1 MSIKAVI
8 FDLGGV
14 IVRTETQQPR
24 QDLAQLLS
32 LPPEQ
37 LYHLIFD
44 YPTAI
49 QATLGQVASQDHW
62 EAVQE
67 VLKISPEQMLE
78 VQKSFFAGDVL
89 DKDLV
94 DYIRS
99 LRPRYTTALLSNA
112 WDSLRPLLAQEWK
125 IEDAFDEIVISAEVG
140 IAKPDPRIYHLILE
154 RLGVQAQE
162 AVFVDDFA
170 HNLEAAAQVGLHTVL
185 FKTRPQAVAELQ
197 ALLQESAQA
206 R

>member
-44 YPTAI
+44 HPTAV
-49 QATLGQVASQDHW
+49 QATLGQVASQEHW
-62 EAVQE
+62 EAVRDA
-67 VLKISPEQMLE
+67 LKISPEQILE

-140 IAKPDPRIYHLILE
+140 IAKPDPRIYHLTLE

-170 HNLEAAAQVGLHTVL
+170 HNLEAAAQIGLHTVL